1 MVRLLRRQP
10 HTAQL
15 SRKRKEAHLH
25 RGGRHP
31 AAAVNVASGAIAVFF
46 ENHGE
51 MTVNVESGNGPLKE

>member
-15 SRKRKEAHLH
+15 SRKRKETHLH
-25 RGGRHP
+25 RGRHP

-51 MTVNVESGNGPLKE
+51 MTVKVESGNGSLKE